1 MILSFLEGMGIK
13 IDQVKISKNN
23 MDKSTI
29 EKLLKIYVFNKSKN
43 KTIIFIHGLFGN
55 SGFWLPFLP
64 IFKKFKIIILDID
77 YSKLFE
83 NDLKKNNFV
92 RYLDLILKKNEEYVI
107 VSHSFGTIISQFFS
121 FQKIKT
127 SYEICPIKNSVK
139 NNKRKFINEINS
151 VTNFSKKQ
159 IKNILEKATI
169 FLSNNIVENKLLNKK
184 LYVPRSD
191 SFFDYSFKNNLEY
204 FDGDHFNI
212 TNSISMI
219 NKDLSHNK

>member
-1 MILSFLEGMGIK
+1 
-13 IDQVKISKNN
+13 
-23 MDKSTI
+23 MDKSVLNTFT
-29 EKLLKIYVFNKSKN
+29 FNKSKK
-43 KTIIFIHGLFGN
+43 KTIILIHGLFGN
-55 SGFWLPFLP
+55 SGYWLPFLNN
-64 IFKKFKIIILDID
+64 FNNFKILILDIN
-77 YSKLFE
+77 YTKILIE
-83 NDLKKNNFV
+83 NPNKINFHK
-92 RYLDLILKKNEEYVI
+92 YLESMLEDDNEYTLI
-107 VSHSFGTIISQFFS
+107 SHSIGTVLAQYFPEK
-121 FQKIKT
+121 KIKI

-184 LYVPRSD
+184 LFVPRSD

-219 NKDLSHNK
+219 NKYLSHDK

>member
-1 MILSFLEGMGIK
+1 
-13 IDQVKISKNN
+13 
-23 MDKSTI
+23 MDKSVLNTFT
-29 EKLLKIYVFNKSKN
+29 FNKSKK
-43 KTIIFIHGLFGN
+43 KTIILIHGLFGN
-55 SGFWLPFLP
+55 SGYWLPFLNN
-64 IFKKFKIIILDID
+64 FNNFKILILDIN
-77 YSKLFE
+77 YPKILIE
-83 NDLKKNNFV
+83 NPNKINFHK
-92 RYLDLILKKNEEYVI
+92 YLESMLEDDNEYTLI
-107 VSHSFGTIISQFFS
+107 SHSIGTVLAQYFPEK
-121 FQKIKT
+121 KIKI

-184 LYVPRSD
+184 LFVPRSD

-219 NKDLSHNK
+219 NKYLSHNK

>member
-1 MILSFLEGMGIK
+1 
-13 IDQVKISKNN
+13 
-23 MDKSTI
+23 MDKSVLNTFT
-29 EKLLKIYVFNKSKN
+29 FNKSKK
-43 KTIIFIHGLFGN
+43 KTIILIHGLFGN
-55 SGFWLPFLP
+55 SGYWLPFLNN
-64 IFKKFKIIILDID
+64 FNNFKILILDIN
-77 YSKLFE
+77 YPKILIE
-83 NDLKKNNFV
+83 NPNKINFHK
-92 RYLDLILKKNEEYVI
+92 YLESMLEDDNEYTLI
-107 VSHSFGTIISQFFS
+107 SHSIGTVLAQYFPEK
-121 FQKIKT
+121 KIKI

-184 LYVPRSD
+184 LFVPRSD

-219 NKDLSHNK
+219 NKYLSHDK